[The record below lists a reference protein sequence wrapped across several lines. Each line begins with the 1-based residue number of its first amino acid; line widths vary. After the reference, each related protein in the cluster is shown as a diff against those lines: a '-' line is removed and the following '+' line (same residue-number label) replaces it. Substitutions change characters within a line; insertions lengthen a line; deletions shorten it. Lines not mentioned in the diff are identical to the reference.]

1 MALVDT
7 LELEPVLRDKGGF
20 WQRGR
25 CKARP
30 LLPHSRLWKA
40 MDIVRHLVRH
50 FISTG
55 PLSHEMAAA
64 PSIQH

>member
-30 LLPHSRLWKA
+30 FGCA
-40 MDIVRHLVRH
+40 
-50 FISTG
+50 
-55 PLSHEMAAA
+55 
-64 PSIQH
+64 